1 MMTSEQCRAARAW
14 LNWTQQELARR
25 AHVGLSTVKEFEK
38 GERRTI
44 AATADAMQRALADAG
59 IEFLDEGGE
68 AVGIRRKRTAD
79 REEARLRSGAG
90 VAAPG
95 PDKAI

>member
-1 MMTSEQCRAARAW
+1 MRSTKKVACVQKNWHFLDMMSSEQCRAARAW

-44 AATADAMQRALADAG
+44 AATAEAMQRALADAG

-68 AVGIRRKRTAD
+68 AVGIRRKPLAD
-79 REEARLRSGAG
+79 AG
-90 VAAPG
+90 
-95 PDKAI
+95 